1 MDTILQVGDTAPDFE
16 ALTDAGQTI
25 KLSSYRG
32 RRVILYFY
40 PKDDTPGCTRQS
52 CGFRDSY
59 PVLQDYNTVVL
70 GISPDDAGSH
80 QKFRTKYS
88 LPFTLLADQDHSIAE
103 KYGVWGEKT
112 VDGQTHMG
120 IIRSHFV
127 IDEQGTILDI
137 QMGVDPEDSSPF
149 ALRVLRKYQNDQLS
163 AKTTG

>member
-1 MDTILQVGDTAPDFE
+1 METKLQIGDIAPDFE
-16 ALTDAGQTI
+16 APADSGQTI
-25 KLSSYRG
+25 KLSNYRG

-40 PKDDTPGCTRQS
+40 PKDDTPGCTTQS

-59 PVLQDYNTVVL
+59 PVIQEFNAVVL
-70 GISPDDAGSH
+70 GVSPDDVSSH

-88 LPFTLLADQDHSIAE
+88 LPFTLVADENHSIAD

-127 IDEQGTILDI
+127 IDEQGKILDI
-137 QMGVDPEDSSPF
+137 QFKVAPEDSSPF
-149 ALRVLRKYQNDQLS
+149 AIKMLRKYQLRQ
-163 AKTTG
+163 